1 MKLTVK
7 IFHEIEVNISLQLEA
22 DRIKASPKL
31 SIIKIGKNRYQ
42 RLDNFL

>member
-7 IFHEIEVNISLQLEA
+7 IVHEIEVNISLQLET
-22 DRIKASPKL
+22 DRLTASHKL
-31 SIIKIGKNRYQ
+31 STIKIGKNRYQ